1 MFYKSYERADPPL
14 GVVEK
19 VELLMVSSSSL
30 EVLQEEGVEREV
42 LPARATSSRFSSALP
57 SPISTS
63 RAGLHLLYR
72 SALFPD
78 EFSKK
83 TKIGIQTIC
92 SQ

>member
-30 EVLQEEGVEREV
+30 EVLQEEEREV

-57 SPISTS
+57 SPISMS
-63 RAGLHLLYR
+63 RVVLHLLYR
-72 SALFPD
+72 SALFPKQ
-78 EFSKK
+78 FS
-83 TKIGIQTIC
+83 
-92 SQ
+92 